1 MRRLAVRVHTWWA
14 LHGQF
19 SRPVRALRPSRRRAY
34 TDASAARG
42 LEEARRLLELRI
54 RVVSVPHTSGP
65 PAAERPPNCVC
76 P

>member
-1 MRRLAVRVHTWWA
+1 MKRLYTWWA

-19 SRPVRALRPSRRRAY
+19 SRPVRALRPSRRRAHAA
-34 TDASAARG
+34 ASAARD

-54 RVVSVPHTSGP
+54 RVVAVPHTSGP
-65 PAAERPPNCVC
+65 PALERPPHCIC